1 MNNSYKMI
9 VIFGHIDIDYIIERT
24 NNFVIIRHRETIAI
38 VNVKTLNCVNFV
50 NTHTECGL
58 NLLSSITNLSPF

>member
-1 MNNSYKMI
+1 M
-9 VIFGHIDIDYIIERT
+9 DIDYIIERT

-38 VNVKTLNCVNFV
+38 VNGKTLNSVNFV
-50 NTHTECGL
+50 NTHIECGL